1 MAKSTGISKSQ
12 VNLSLQRS
20 FDVGLAKR
28 DRGLNVP
35 RANKGALLDFIITS
49 IRYVFPAKQGAVTRG
64 IKTSLSAPVLKQ
76 QLMSAG
82 ELNPVWPDAEGNT
95 KGQAV
100 EPLYKSVTY
109 AIRRDPQLYI
119 LLALVD
125 AVRIGQPRERGL
137 ATKLLNQY
145 LEKTS

>member
-1 MAKSTGISKSQ
+1 
-12 VNLSLQRS
+12 
-20 FDVGLAKR
+20 
-28 DRGLNVP
+28 
-35 RANKGALLDFIITS
+35 
-49 IRYVFPAKQGAVTRG
+49 
-64 IKTSLSAPVLKQ
+64 
-76 QLMSAG
+76 MSAG

-95 KGQAV
+95 KGKAV